1 MRDWGNRQPELSAGP
16 KKAFHTSV
24 FFPPAH
30 YGFATNKKV
39 WSRFR
44 LSYRRLWLTQR
55 KTDDTQYPTLYRYE
69 NQGTRMPLNTDIS
82 KTRVSVVRSCP
93 FLLKIAT
100 FSIKDSAK
108 TLSIKCQ
115 CMDIYNNHTSANI
128 ENIQIRTTLTEY

>member
-1 MRDWGNRQPELSAGP
+1 
-16 KKAFHTSV
+16 
-24 FFPPAH
+24 
-30 YGFATNKKV
+30 
-39 WSRFR
+39 
-44 LSYRRLWLTQR
+44 
-55 KTDDTQYPTLYRYE
+55 
-69 NQGTRMPLNTDIS
+69 MPLNTDIS

-115 CMDIYNNHTSANI
+115 YMDIYNNHTSANI